1 MRCRKASPPYE
12 ANPGKGRVPAKNLI
26 TLDKSASHATPAALG
41 AHYLAP
47 MKPTTVNRFESR
59 LKRVADHLAAHLDE
73 PQSLDRLA
81 EVAAMSPFHFH
92 RLWTATMGETV
103 AASIRRLRLQHA
115 AHQLRTSTAPITDIA
130 LSAGF
135 ASAQAFARA
144 FRAACGATPSEYRDA
159 PAEWSAPV
167 LDPAS
172 SVSPLLEVRLVH
184 MEPLSIVAMRRTGA
198 YTDNDLAE
206 DFQVPW
212 AWAEGEGFLDALRGI
227 YGVPWNDPEVAE
239 VPVFFAGLDLGACP
253 PPPAPLEVM
262 ELGGGEYAVTRVV
275 GPYAGVD
282 DACAALYRD
291 WLPASGREP
300 ADAPLFHHYIDDPES
315 TPEHALRTDIYLP
328 LQPLR

>member
-1 MRCRKASPPYE
+1 
-12 ANPGKGRVPAKNLI
+12 
-26 TLDKSASHATPAALG
+26 
-41 AHYLAP
+41 

-73 PQSLDRLA
+73 PLSLDRLA

-92 RLWTATMGETV
+92 RLWTAMVGETV
-103 AASIRRLRLQHA
+103 AASVRRLRLQHA
-115 AHQLRTSTAPITDIA
+115 AHQLRASAAPVTDIA

-144 FRAACGATPSEYRDA
+144 FRAACGSTPSEYRAA
-159 PAEWSAPV
+159 PSEWAPWSLAGSSA
-167 LDPAS
+167 AS
-172 SVSPLLEVRLVH
+172 SVIEVRLVH
-184 MEPLSIVAMRRTGA
+184 IEPLSIVAMRRTGA
-198 YTDNDLAE
+198 YTDSDLAE

-212 AWAEGEGFLDALRGI
+212 AWAEREGRLEGLRGI
-227 YGVPWNDPEVAE
+227 YGVPWNEPELAE
-239 VPVFFAGLDLGACP
+239 VPIFFAGLDLGACP

-262 ELGGGEYAVTRVV
+262 VLDGGDYAVTRVTGSYV
-275 GPYAGVD
+275 GID

-300 ADAPLFHHYIDDPES
+300 ADAPLFHHYIDDPEA

-328 LQPLR
+328 LQPL

>member
-1 MRCRKASPPYE
+1 
-12 ANPGKGRVPAKNLI
+12 
-26 TLDKSASHATPAALG
+26 
-41 AHYLAP
+41 

-73 PQSLDRLA
+73 PLSLDRLA

-92 RLWTATMGETV
+92 RLWTAMVGETV

-115 AHQLRTSTAPITDIA
+115 AHQLRTSAAPITDIA

-144 FRAACGATPSEYRDA
+144 FRAAYGATPSEYRVASTEWAA
-159 PAEWSAPV
+159 PALGSP
-167 LDPAS
+167 PAAS
-172 SVSPLLEVRLVH
+172 LLEVRVVH

-198 YTDNDLAE
+198 YTDSDIAE

-212 AWAEGEGFLDALRGI
+212 AWAEGEGCLEALRGI
-227 YGVPWNDPEVAE
+227 YGVPWNDPEAAE

-262 ELGGGEYAVTRVV
+262 VLDGGDHAVTRVI
-275 GPYAGVD
+275 GPYAGID
-282 DACAALYRD
+282 AACAALYRD

-328 LQPLR
+328 LQPL

>member
-1 MRCRKASPPYE
+1 M
-12 ANPGKGRVPAKNLI
+12 
-26 TLDKSASHATPAALG
+26 
-41 AHYLAP
+41 HYRAP

-59 LKRVADHLAAHLDE
+59 LKRVADYLAAHLDE
-73 PQSLDRLA
+73 PLSLDRLA

-92 RLWTATMGETV
+92 RLWTAMVGETV
-103 AASIRRLRLQHA
+103 AASVRRLRLEHA
-115 AHQLRTSTAPITDIA
+115 SHQLRTSAVPITDIA

-144 FRAACGATPSEYRDA
+144 FRAASGATPSEYRDA
-159 PAEWSAPV
+159 LSEWSAPA
-167 LDPAS
+167 LGAPSAAS
-172 SVSPLLEVRLVH
+172 SLLEVRLVH

-198 YTDNDLAE
+198 YTDSDLAE

-253 PPPAPLEVM
+253 PPPPPLEVM
-262 ELGGGEYAVTRVV
+262 VLGGGDHAVTRVI
-275 GPYAGVD
+275 GPYAGID
-282 DACAALYRD
+282 EACAALYRD

-300 ADAPLFHHYIDDPES
+300 ADAPLFHHYIDDPEA

-328 LQPLR
+328 LQPLCEDSGR